1 MNLVDNYYPLT
12 DNIALNI
19 ETNSN
24 SLADIDWRVT
34 YYARNVKRQKQLRA
48 CDETRKFSKAFVFVQ
63 FIGLKMGENFDNFL
77 ISNYKFDEWPDKQ

>member
-34 YYARNVKRQKQLRA
+34 YYARNVKR
-48 CDETRKFSKAFVFVQ
+48 
-63 FIGLKMGENFDNFL
+63 
-77 ISNYKFDEWPDKQ
+77 